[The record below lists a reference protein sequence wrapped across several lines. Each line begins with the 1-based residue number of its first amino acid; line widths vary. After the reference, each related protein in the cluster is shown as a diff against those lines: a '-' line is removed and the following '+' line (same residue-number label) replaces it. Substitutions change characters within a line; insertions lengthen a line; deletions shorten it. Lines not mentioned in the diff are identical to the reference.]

1 MQEKI
6 LLVEDDKRMNELVSD
21 YLEMAGYS
29 VECAFNGNE
38 GLEMFE
44 AEHFDCVILDIMM
57 PGLDG
62 WSLCRRIRKKS
73 DVIIVLLTARSDE
86 DDKLLG
92 FELGADDYVTKP
104 FSPKVL
110 VAKVSALLNRFHKN
124 SSSADTFTDGP
135 LKIDFKSMEVFAEG
149 IQLTLTGKEFNL
161 LSTMAREPGRVFSRE
176 YLINNIWG
184 YEYIGDGRVVD
195 TNIKTL
201 RKKLGDCSVCITTV
215 IGAGYK
221 YHGMEGD
228 K

>member
-1 MQEKI
+1 MQNRI
-6 LLVEDDKRMNELVSD
+6 LIVEDDKRMNELVSD
-21 YLEMAGYS
+21 YLEIAGYS
-29 VECAFNGNE
+29 VVCAFNGNE
-38 GLEMFE
+38 GLEKFDE
-44 AEHFDCVILDIMM
+44 GKFDCVILDIMM

-73 DVIIVLLTARSDE
+73 EVIIIVLTARSDE

-110 VAKVSALLNRFHKN
+110 VAKVSALLNRFHKIP
-124 SSSADTFTDGP
+124 SSADTFSDGT
-135 LKIDFKSMEVFAEG
+135 LTINYKSMEVFSEENL
-149 IQLTLTGKEFNL
+149 LTLTAREFSL
-161 LSTMAREPGRVFSRE
+161 LTTMAREPGRVFSRE

-201 RKKLGDCSVCITTV
+201 RKKLGNNSRCITTV

-221 YHGMEGD
+221 YHKMEGN